1 MTSLPRARWS
11 AAVVALIA
19 GVALAGCAPEAA
31 VPTPAPTPTRTV
43 APASPTPVA
52 TEPGTEA
59 EEPTQKPETPA
70 VFTEGEL
77 RQICIDATRPQFDA
91 DVVYDD
97 GNTRIEKRAVSPEW
111 LVLVPVQTNGYEG
124 EAACT
129 IGGSPS
135 DPDLGMAAASVQ
147 RLSEDEVQAIIRGED
162 GAAG

>member
-1 MTSLPRARWS
+1 
-11 AAVVALIA
+11 VALLA

-31 VPTPAPTPTRTV
+31 APTPAPTRTV

-52 TEPGTEA
+52 TEPGTQTEA
-59 EEPTQKPETPA
+59 PTQKPETPA

-97 GNTRIEKRAVSPEW
+97 GNARIEKRTVSPEW

-135 DPDLGMAAASVQ
+135 DPDLGMASASVQ
-147 RLSEDEVQAIIRGED
+147 RLSEDEIQKIIRGED
-162 GAAG
+162 GADG